1 MLAFEQLAI
10 VYFTALGIAAPFA
23 GAGKTRTSM
32 AALSSTIAIGTILVV
47 SRTAEESVRIWVPHI
62 YLVAGY
68 WMPAL
73 LVARTPGRFEAW
85 LKRSDA
91 GWRRFRVP
99 VPAYATHAV
108 EVAYL
113 FCYPMIPMALLAVRA
128 VGSPVD
134 AERFW
139 LSVLGAGFACYGSL
153 PWLVTRPPRM
163 FAGGG
168 RSPFAI
174 HRLNEGV
181 LRRVSH
187 QLNTF
192 PSGHVAVSTAA
203 AFAVLSVWWPAGI
216 VMLVV
221 AVGIALGSVIGR
233 FHYVLD
239 VLLGA
244 ALGSACSALAFFF

>member
-10 VYFTALGIAAPFA
+10 GYFAALGIAAPFA
-23 GAGKTRTSM
+23 GAGKTRTST
-32 AALSSTIAIGTILVV
+32 AVLSATIAIGTILVL
-47 SRTAEESVRIWVPHI
+47 SRTAEEGVRIWVPHI

-73 LVARTPGRFEAW
+73 LLARTPGRFEAW

-99 VPAYATHAV
+99 IPAYATHAV

-128 VGSPVD
+128 VGSPAD

-163 FAGGG
+163 FGGG
-168 RSPFAI
+168 GSIPIRHSPPERGSPQAGEPPAQYISKRTRGCFLRRRRSPCSRSGGQPASSCWW
-174 HRLNEGV
+174 
-181 LRRVSH
+181 LRSDRIGIGDRS
-187 QLNTF
+187 F
-192 PSGHVAVSTAA
+192 PLCA
-203 AFAVLSVWWPAGI
+203 
-216 VMLVV
+216 
-221 AVGIALGSVIGR
+221 
-233 FHYVLD
+233 
-239 VLLGA
+239 
-244 ALGSACSALAFFF
+244 